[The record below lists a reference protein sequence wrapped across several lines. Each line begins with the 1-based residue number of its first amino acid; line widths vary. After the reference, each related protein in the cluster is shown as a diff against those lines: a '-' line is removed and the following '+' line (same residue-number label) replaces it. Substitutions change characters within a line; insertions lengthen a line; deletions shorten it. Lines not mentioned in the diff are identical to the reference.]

1 MASGEGYLSSVSG
14 KGQRI
19 LLKLCFV
26 PSTGTWVTFGGQI
39 SDEVGHRSPFALTLV
54 SADAEVKQS

>member
-1 MASGEGYLSSVSG
+1 MASGGGGICHVSVP

-19 LLKLCFV
+19 LLKHGFV

-39 SDEVGHRSPFALTLV
+39 SDEVGHRSPFALTLIT
-54 SADAEVKQS
+54 EMERP